1 MKKLIEIPSLSY
13 QLFNQ
18 AFLALQ
24 LPKRSAASPIAPEAK
39 VNMPGEHWP
48 AAVPRVDVDQA
59 FKGGTGLPI
68 RP

>member
-24 LPKRSAASPIAPEAK
+24 RPKRSAASPTEPRSSEYAWGALA
-39 VNMPGEHWP
+39 GRR
-48 AAVPRVDVDQA
+48 AAR
-59 FKGGTGLPI
+59 
-68 RP
+68 